1 MVKMKSNRAED
12 IIKYPL
18 ITEAAFNKID
28 SPTENAL
35 VLIVD
40 RRATKTQIKKA
51 FEALYE
57 VKVAKVNTL
66 ITPDGKKKAFVKLT
80 PEYSALDLATE
91 FGII

>member
-1 MVKMKSNRAED
+1 MKIKFPQD

-18 ITEAAFNKID
+18 ITEAAFNKMD

-40 RRATKTQIKKA
+40 RRANKHQIKQA

-57 VKVAKVNTL
+57 AEVEKVNTL
-66 ITPDGKKKAFVKLT
+66 ITPDGMKKAFVKLK
-80 PEYSALDLATE
+80 PEYSALDLATD

>member
-1 MVKMKSNRAED
+1 MNKKLAED

-40 RRATKTQIKKA
+40 RKATKTQIKKA
-51 FEALYE
+51 FEELYE
-57 VKVAKVNTL
+57 VKVEKVNTL
-66 ITPDGKKKAFVKLT
+66 ITPDGKKKAFIKLK
-80 PEYSALDLATE
+80 PEFSALDLATD